1 MARAESRESVTLKLE
16 QQGTTRETD
25 GNEYPEDGGC
35 SKDLRSHDDV
45 SLLGLFNPFACKC
58 AAGL

>member
-25 GNEYPEDGGC
+25 GNEHPEDGGC

-45 SLLGLFNPFACKC
+45 ALLDVLNPVS
-58 AAGL
+58 

>member
-16 QQGTTRETD
+16 QQGTTHQTD
-25 GNEYPEDGGC
+25 GNEHPEDGGC

-45 SLLGLFNPFACKC
+45 TLLELLNPVSREC